1 MLRCARAGVS
11 QVKDEDLAEIENRL
25 EHYPPQ
31 ARHDIVR
38 LMGELRRIRG
48 IEESP
53 PARAIGPLCD
63 PVTGLLNGGAYGV
76 RFAMAR
82 ARATRYKKLFAVM
95 SIDVAL
101 NGESSAGRG
110 LSAEDRERTIR
121 HVAERLESCVRETDT
136 LARIGDENFA
146 VILEDLGQPDHAERV
161 QQIVRDSLTAPVELG
176 GEKVVPETRV
186 DMDFYPSRKQGE
198 DERLYN

>member
-1 MLRCARAGVS
+1 MLRCARAGVT
-11 QVKDEDLAEIENRL
+11 QVTEKDLAEIENRL
-25 EHYPPQ
+25 ESYPPQ
-31 ARHDIVR
+31 ARHDILR
-38 LMGELRRIRG
+38 LTGELRRLSGAAESHADSG
-48 IEESP
+48 ITV
-53 PARAIGPLCD
+53 LHD

-95 SIDVAL
+95 SIDVAFD
-101 NGESSAGRG
+101 GERSAGKP
-110 LSAEDRERTIR
+110 LSDEDRELTIR

-161 QQIVRDSLTAPVELG
+161 QQIVRDALTVPVELG

-186 DMDFYPSRKQGE
+186 DMDFYPSPRHGE
-198 DERLYN
+198 GERVYN